1 MPAGMDSTHI
11 EYLAD
16 FPEATPILAAWHHA
30 EWRDV
35 IPDWPREQVEA
46 DLRAHT
52 GRRQIPTTF
61 VAVEGDRFIGSAS
74 LLAEDLEGW
83 KQLGPWLASVYVV
96 PQCRRR
102 GIGSRLVTRVVE
114 EARALGIPTLH
125 LWTPDRQDYYLR
137 LGWQFVTR
145 THCGNAEVTIMRKST
160 MVWSPLPD
168 EQHRRSQDKN
178 SGRGIG

>member
-1 MPAGMDSTHI
+1 MSARI

-30 EWRDV
+30 EWADV

-61 VAVEGDRFIGSAS
+61 VAVDGDQFVGSAS
-74 LLAEDLEGW
+74 LLVDDLEGW

-96 PQCRRR
+96 PQWRRR

-114 EARALGIPTLH
+114 EARALEIPTLY
-125 LWTPDRQDYYLR
+125 LWTPDRQEYYLR

-145 THCGNAEVTIMRKST
+145 GHCGAQEVTIMRRTTDTVAK
-160 MVWSPLPD
+160 LPAP
-168 EQHRRSQDKN
+168 KN
-178 SGRGIG
+178 